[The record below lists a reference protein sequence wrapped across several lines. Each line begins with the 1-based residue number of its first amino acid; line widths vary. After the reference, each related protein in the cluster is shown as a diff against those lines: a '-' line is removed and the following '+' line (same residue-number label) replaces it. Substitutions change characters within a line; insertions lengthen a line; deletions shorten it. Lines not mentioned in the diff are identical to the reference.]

1 MNALPPEMEGE
12 AAVSSGAD
20 LAALAASRICH
31 DLVSPLGAIGN
42 GVELMEMTGAPGGAE
57 MALIKESVADATAR
71 IRFFRIAFGAAQPG
85 QQVGEEEWRPALEA
99 RARGS
104 RMKVDWGPSDTLPR
118 AEAKLAF
125 LALAC
130 LESACAYG
138 GTAGATRGARGAWSL
153 SLRAERLRFDE
164 ACWALLDGTPIP
176 PDLPPAAVQFALLP
190 EAARHA
196 GRRLRIERGPSRV
209 EIRF

>member
-1 MNALPPEMEGE
+1 MNVVQPDMEGE
-12 AAVSSGAD
+12 AALSSGPD

-42 GVELMEMTGAPGGAE
+42 GVELMEMTGAAGGPE
-57 MALIKESVADATAR
+57 LGLIKESVADATAR
-71 IRFFRIAFGAAQPG
+71 IRFFRIAFGAAQAG
-85 QQVGEEEWRPALEA
+85 QHVGEEEWRPALEA

-104 RMKVDWGPSDTLPR
+104 RMKVDWGPSGTLPR
-118 AEAKLAF
+118 AEAKLSF

-138 GTAGATRGARGAWSL
+138 GTAGVGRGARGAWSL

-164 ACWALLDGTPIP
+164 TCWALLEGAPVP
-176 PDLPPAAVQFALLP
+176 ADLPPAAVQFALLP
-190 EAARHA
+190 EAARAA
-196 GRRLRIERGPSRV
+196 GRNLRIERGVARA